1 MSQLTSKPSA
11 VAIEPLSGSKAAV
24 LTLLIQLPFGDGE
37 FAPSGQSGMAVGSA
51 LIAIGKFISKSS
63 LVKVIIMDALAL
75 NALTL
80 LTPRLYYI
88 DIATLICQKLKKNHN
103 NSVRY
108 CKKTRQNYNIC
119 SKSAKLVEEM

>member
-63 LVKVIIMDALAL
+63 LVKVIIMDAL
-75 NALTL
+75 NVLTL
-80 LTPRLYYI
+80 LTLRLCDI
-88 DIATLICQKLKKNHN
+88 DIATLICQKLKKNQN
-103 NSVRY
+103 NSLRY
-108 CKKTRQNYNIC
+108 CKKTRQNYNSC